1 MIMRRS
7 RYRLVGLDGQPH
19 PVLDAPYDTLELAL
33 SEASN
38 WCSGQGARCPLGERG
53 IAVEVRT
60 DSGTWRTIGYPV
72 TCLSG
77 SHVGIV

>member
-1 MIMRRS
+1 MAKHRS

-33 SEASN
+33 AEASN
-38 WCSGQGARCPLGERG
+38 WCAGQGSRCPMGQQG

-60 DSGTWRTIGYPV
+60 DSGSWRTVGYPPS
-72 TCLSG
+72 CLSQSSAMAG
-77 SHVGIV
+77 

>member
-1 MIMRRS
+1 MAKHRS

-33 SEASN
+33 AEASN
-38 WCSGQGARCPLGERG
+38 WCMGQGARCPMGQQG

-60 DSGTWRTIGYPV
+60 DSGSWRTVGYPPS
-72 TCLSG
+72 CLSRSSAMAG
-77 SHVGIV
+77 